1 MHELIEQII
10 TELRGAWRFRWIA
23 LGIAWTVC
31 LIGWAVVFVLPDKY
45 EAESI
50 FYVGKTRLDDVLKE
64 GGSDDGAL
72 VDRVRQRMLLTPSL
86 EKVARETDLDLR
98 AATQGQK
105 ERLIEGLARS
115 ISIDPVNTRSRR
127 KTDESIFRISYRDT
141 DPQMSLKVV
150 DAVLDTFREEVGAG
164 RTGGS
169 DDALEFLESGIA
181 DYRAQLQQREKELAD
196 FRRENMGLLPG
207 EGRGYF
213 ETLQDALAQNRD
225 VQAELNL
232 LINQRDTLLKQL
244 RGQQPIM
251 SGESGSGG
259 LASNNELEQRI
270 LSFEAS
276 IQELLTR
283 FTDKHPDVIAAKDQ
297 LEQLRVQR
305 DKQLEELAAAGDSG
319 NIASNNPVY
328 QQLQIALNEVNLKI
342 TELGGRLATSRT
354 LVADLQAK
362 IDVIPEIEAQLAE
375 LTRDYDEISN
385 VYTDMRA
392 KYEQEKLRR
401 KRLGWDNVTF
411 DTMEPPRVGRNP
423 VSPMRVQ
430 LILLIT
436 LAGLGAG
443 AGIAFLLQQLKPVFL
458 DANSLRRFTELP
470 VLGSVS
476 MAWESRHRHQ
486 RRNELLVFASATA
499 MILVAAVLL
508 LVFKEAGIDVGTEIR
523 KLASL

>member
-1 MHELIEQII
+1 MHELIEQVI

-23 LGIAWTVC
+23 LGIAWIVC

-50 FYVGKTRLDDVLKE
+50 FYVGKTRLDDVLQEEK
-64 GGSDDGAL
+64 SDGAL
-72 VDRVRQRMLLTPSL
+72 VNRVRQRMLLTPSL
-86 EKVARETDLDLR
+86 AKVARETDLDLR
-98 AATQGQK
+98 AATQEDK
-105 ERLIEGLARS
+105 DALIEGLAKS
-115 ISIDPVNTRSRR
+115 IHIDPVNARSRR
-127 KTDESIFRISYRDT
+127 DTDESIFRITYRDA
-141 DPQMSLKVV
+141 DPQMSFRVV

-196 FRRENMGLLPG
+196 FRRENVGLLPG

-213 ETLQDALAQNRD
+213 QTLQDALAQNREI
-225 VQAELNL
+225 QAELNL
-232 LINQRDTLLKQL
+232 SLNQRDTLLRQL
-244 RGQQPIM
+244 RGQQPIL
-251 SGESGSGG
+251 SDESGAGG
-259 LASNNELEQRI
+259 LAPNNELEQRI
-270 LSFEAS
+270 LFFEAS
-276 IQELLTR
+276 IQEMMTR
-283 FTDKHPDVIAAKDQ
+283 FTDRHPDVIAAKDQ
-297 LEQLRVQR
+297 LEQLRAQR
-305 DKQLEELAAAGDSG
+305 DRQMEELAAVGDSG

-342 TELGGRLATSRT
+342 AELGGRLATSRA

-362 IDVIPEIEAQLAE
+362 IDIIPEIEAELVE
-375 LTRDYDEISN
+375 LTRDYEEIGD
-385 VYTDMRA
+385 VYADMRA

-430 LILLIT
+430 LILLLT
-436 LAGLGAG
+436 LAGLGVGSGVAY
-443 AGIAFLLQQLKPVFL
+443 LLHQLRPVFL
-458 DANSLRRFTELP
+458 DANGLRRFTELP
-470 VLGSVS
+470 VLGCVS
-476 MAWESRHRHQ
+476 MAWESRHRNQ
-486 RRNELLVFASATA
+486 RRKELLVFASATA

-508 LVFKEAGIDVGTEIR
+508 LVFKEAGIEVGSEVR